1 MISPMSF
8 NEGISNNNCWS
19 ALLESISGKSK
30 NQRMANVIKDI
41 NKEKAVR
48 HATHNDVNTEFYL
61 SVMNK
66 QKTNKKMEENLYSR
80 YLEES
85 KKNIERIHSFDDNP
99 HSSPS

>member
-1 MISPMSF
+1 
-8 NEGISNNNCWS
+8 
-19 ALLESISGKSK
+19 
-30 NQRMANVIKDI
+30 MANVIKDI

-99 HSSPS
+99 HSSPSWIGDTKSMHKPIALDHCPKIRNIKLQN